1 MSTLTSLPA
10 CLMRIAQLQQNPVD
24 RTAVMQA
31 IADVKRKRPKNVKQT
46 VGAICRAM
54 MLPLPRWQRKPD
66 PANMPLLAH
75 HPSTGW
81 FVLRGQ
87 NAHEKWVIE
96 SWDEETQKFS
106 ESISHLPT
114 QTSTQLVKLSLT
126 QPFESSSSPVYSLI
140 KKQLFSHPSRLI
152 EIMLATVTI
161 NVLALGTSLYS
172 MQIYNRVIPTNAIQ
186 TLTVLTIGVLIAMV
200 VEHLMKHAR
209 SSLYDALIDAVDQRL
224 SRSVFMRLLSVR
236 LDQMPSS
243 VGSLAAQMNA
253 YQTVRGF
260 LTTATTHLMVDAP
273 FVVIFL
279 VLISFVGHPI
289 LSVVPIGFFLI
300 ALISG
305 IWHRKRIENLASQ
318 ATGLS
323 NFKTGILVESIE
335 GAESIKSG
343 QGGWRM
349 LNRWMN
355 AADESR
361 SHEMALRHITERN
374 QHTTATLQ
382 QVSYVLMVALGALL
396 VSAGMTT
403 LGGLVACSILAGR
416 ILTPV
421 SMLPSLLLQWGHVKA
436 ALQGLDRLWKLEDD
450 HHGQDHPLTPETI
463 QGSYTFEKVSTAYRG
478 NIHSALKVGK
488 LTVQAG
494 EKIGIIGPI
503 GSGKTTLLRL
513 LSGMYKPQEGRVLLD
528 HMDISQISKPLLAE
542 NMGFLAQ
549 EGRLFA
555 GTLREN
561 LILGMLDP
569 GDDKLLAAAEQT
581 GLLQLVIKT
590 HPKGLQLPISE
601 GGMGLSAGQ
610 RQLVQLTRVFLR
622 QPKIWLLDE
631 PTSSMDRQT
640 ERQVIDALTRSMR
653 ATDTLVMT
661 THKHELL
668 ELVDRLIVVANHEI
682 VLDGPKDKVLARLQ
696 NPQAVTPIRA
706 QAKTA

>member
-1 MSTLTSLPA
+1 MSTLSSLPA

-46 VGAICRAM
+46 VGGICRVM

-75 HPSTGW
+75 HPSMGW

-96 SWDEETQKFS
+96 SWDEETQKFA
-106 ESISHLPT
+106 ESLSNLPT
-114 QTSTQLVKLSLT
+114 QKQTQLARLSLT
-126 QPFESSSSPVYSLI
+126 QPFESSTSPVYSLI

-172 MQIYNRVIPTNAIQ
+172 MQIYNRVIPTNAVQ

-323 NFKTGILVESIE
+323 NFKTGILVEGIE

-361 SHEMALRHITERN
+361 GHEMALRHITERN

-382 QVSYVLMVALGALL
+382 QISYVLMVALGALL

-463 QGSYTFEKVSTAYRG
+463 QGSYTVEKVSTAYRG
-478 NIHSALKVGK
+478 NIHTALKVGK
-488 LTVQAG
+488 LTVQTG

-528 HMDISQISKPLLAE
+528 HMDIAHISKPLLAE

-555 GTLREN
+555 GTLRDN

-581 GLLQLVIKT
+581 GLLQLVIKP

-610 RQLVQLTRVFLR
+610 RQLVHITRVFLR

-640 ERQVIDALTRSMR
+640 ERQVIEALTHSMR

-668 ELVDRLIVVANHEI
+668 DLVDRLIVVANHEI

>member
-1 MSTLTSLPA
+1 
-10 CLMRIAQLQQNPVD
+10 
-24 RTAVMQA
+24 
-31 IADVKRKRPKNVKQT
+31 
-46 VGAICRAM
+46 
-54 MLPLPRWQRKPD
+54 
-66 PANMPLLAH
+66 
-75 HPSTGW
+75 
-81 FVLRGQ
+81 
-87 NAHEKWVIE
+87 
-96 SWDEETQKFS
+96 
-106 ESISHLPT
+106 
-114 QTSTQLVKLSLT
+114 
-126 QPFESSSSPVYSLI
+126 
-140 KKQLFSHPSRLI
+140 
-152 EIMLATVTI
+152 
-161 NVLALGTSLYS
+161 
-172 MQIYNRVIPTNAIQ
+172 
-186 TLTVLTIGVLIAMV
+186 
-200 VEHLMKHAR
+200 
-209 SSLYDALIDAVDQRL
+209 
-224 SRSVFMRLLSVR
+224 
-236 LDQMPSS
+236 
-243 VGSLAAQMNA
+243 
-253 YQTVRGF
+253 
-260 LTTATTHLMVDAP
+260 
-273 FVVIFL
+273 
-279 VLISFVGHPI
+279 
-289 LSVVPIGFFLI
+289 
-300 ALISG
+300 
-305 IWHRKRIENLASQ
+305 
-318 ATGLS
+318 
-323 NFKTGILVESIE
+323 
-335 GAESIKSG
+335 
-343 QGGWRM
+343 
-349 LNRWMN
+349 
-355 AADESR
+355 
-361 SHEMALRHITERN
+361 MALRHITERN

-382 QVSYVLMVALGALL
+382 QISYVLMVALGALL

-436 ALQGLDRLWKLEDD
+436 ASQGLDRIWKLEDD

-463 QGSYTFEKVSTAYRG
+463 QGSYTVEKVSTAYRG
-478 NIHSALKVGK
+478 NIHTALKVGK

-528 HMDISQISKPLLAE
+528 HMDIAHISKPLLAE

-555 GTLREN
+555 GTLRDN

-581 GLLQLVIKT
+581 GLLQLVIKP

-610 RQLVQLTRVFLR
+610 RQLVHITRVFLR

-640 ERQVIDALTRSMR
+640 ERQVIEALTHSMR

-668 ELVDRLIVVANHEI
+668 DLVDRLIVVANHEI